1 MKKSSLRKIIASVSL
16 SLCMAFSAGIAL
28 TSFTSNGYASASATV
43 TGETYASTVVKSTGA
58 SATFVKDEAQL
69 NLSTSKFTGLK
80 LTGKTGASF
89 NLGQVNIGDS
99 DWAGTYTT
107 TAGEDANNKNNSLIE
122 LVFAPHDND
131 DVTTSSV
138 STGLNEID
146 YITITFSQGSSKLE
160 LQVDYYSY
168 GNTGSAEYLARAKAG
183 NQRHFG

>member
-28 TSFTSNGYASASATV
+28 SSFTSNGYASASATV
-43 TGETYASTVVKSTGA
+43 PGATYASTVVKSTGA

-99 DWAGTYTT
+99 DWAGTST
-107 TAGEDANNKNNSLIE
+107 TAVSENANNKNI
-122 LVFAPHDND
+122 
-131 DVTTSSV
+131 TTL
-138 STGLNEID
+138 LNMFL
-146 YITITFSQGSSKLE
+146 TSFLKL
-160 LQVDYYSY
+160 
-168 GNTGSAEYLARAKAG
+168 
-183 NQRHFG
+183 